1 MLYFDEDYPP
11 EKLIKPV
18 VNILRGGGVVCY
30 PTDTVYGI
38 GCDIHSQKA
47 IEKIYL
53 LKNFKKN
60 KPLSFICADM
70 AQIAEYAKIDNNA
83 YKILKMLLPGPYTF
97 ILNSTKLT
105 PKILMH
111 PKKTVG
117 IRVPDSEIC
126 MAIVKELGSPL
137 VNTSASFGED
147 EILSDPGYINEHLG
161 HGLDVIIDK
170 GLLYAS
176 YSSII
181 DLTEGAPKIIR
192 EGKGDLSWI
201 KKMI

>member
-1 MLYFDEDYPP
+1 MLYFDSNYPA
-11 EKLIKPV
+11 EKLINIV
-18 VNILRGGGVVCY
+18 VNILKKDGVICY

-38 GCDIHSQKA
+38 GCDISSQKA

-60 KPLSFICADM
+60 KPLSFICRDI
-70 AQIAEYAKIDNNA
+70 AQISQYAKLSNNA
-83 YKILKMLLPGPYTF
+83 YKIMKELLPGPYTF
-97 ILNSTKLT
+97 ILNATKLT

-117 IRVPDSEIC
+117 IRMPDNSIC
-126 MAIVKELGSPL
+126 LSMIKQLGNPII
-137 VNTSASFGED
+137 NTSASFGED
-147 EILSDPGYINEHLG
+147 EILSDPGYINEHFG
-161 HGLDVIIDK
+161 HGLDAIIDK

-181 DLTEGAPKIIR
+181 DLTEDVPRIIR

-201 KKMI
+201 REMM